1 MGIEVLVAVVAAAM
15 AAYAAVISR
24 SRSTQLLLCC
34 FLLRLQMGRQ
44 HTGWWVT
51 PRPQQQWQSF
61 VRPDAWDGSN
71 DADYYKLFRM
81 GKPSFNKLMMIL
93 RQDLLKMDTNYR
105 KCLEPRRK
113 LAAALHK
120 LAEDSLSYHGMAIL
134 FGTGQST
141 GHTILKDVCMAIV
154 RRLGGNIHLPN

>member
-34 FLLRLQMGRQ
+34 FLLRLQMDSQ
-44 HTGWWVT
+44 QSHTRWWVT
-51 PRPQQQWQSF
+51 PRPQQQWLSF
-61 VRPDAWDGSN
+61 IRPDTWEGSN
-71 DADYYKLFRM
+71 DADYYKLFRI
-81 GKPSFNKLMMIL
+81 GKPSFNRLLLIL

-113 LAAALHK
+113 LTAALHHV
-120 LAEDSLSYHGMAIL
+120 AAVGE
-134 FGTGQST
+134 
-141 GHTILKDVCMAIV
+141 
-154 RRLGGNIHLPN
+154 